1 MLALVAGGTIA
12 SNVTNKVLD
21 SFILDDAKEM
31 LQILNTELESLA
43 FDYLLNQSELESI
56 VTNLNELL
64 NKKNKLLMDMFAS
77 SNRHTFRL
85 IELLRP
91 LIVDEVNAREHIAV
105 PSNTAFSSTLN
116 KLLEEYVSCITP

>member
-1 MLALVAGGTIA
+1 
-12 SNVTNKVLD
+12 
-21 SFILDDAKEM
+21 M

-77 SNRHTFRL
+77 SNRHTFAS
-85 IELLRP
+85 ELLRP